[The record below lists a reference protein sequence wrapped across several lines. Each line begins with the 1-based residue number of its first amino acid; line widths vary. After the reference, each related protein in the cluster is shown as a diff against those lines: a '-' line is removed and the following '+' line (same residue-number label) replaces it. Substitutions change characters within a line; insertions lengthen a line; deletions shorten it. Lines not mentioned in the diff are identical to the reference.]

1 MFFVYENK
9 FYMKIQLSNLFCYF
23 SFKFKDFIV
32 KNNVYFILFMLYF
45 I

>member
-1 MFFVYENK
+1 MFSVYENK
-9 FYMKIQLSNLFCYF
+9 FYMKIQLSNLFCYP
-23 SFKFKDFIV
+23 SSKPKDFTV